1 MNFVTWK
8 YNPFKLENS
17 YVNNCSEKKD
27 FFITVNTIEIVTFTG
42 KQHLLNTRCKSTK
55 KNKKTNDYIIKIKE
69 KPLLLLF
76 SDSQTYVLIV
86 FPLLSH
92 HFIYTFLTAV
102 KDNISNAHLST
113 FSQPKRVREQIK
125 KSSRTFPKLFAN
137 SFVHVLNLANSLRII
152 TLQQLV

>member
-55 KNKKTNDYIIKIKE
+55 KNKKPSDFIIKIKG

-76 SDSQTYVLIV
+76 SDSQTHVLIAFYWLKYSYPNV
-86 FPLLSH
+86 MFSYSSVIFTSIKTKWH
-92 HFIYTFLTAV
+92 IYQRH
-102 KDNISNAHLST
+102 K
-113 FSQPKRVREQIK
+113 IK
-125 KSSRTFPKLFAN
+125 
-137 SFVHVLNLANSLRII
+137 
-152 TLQQLV
+152 

>member
-55 KNKKTNDYIIKIKE
+55 KNKKPSDFIIKIKE
-69 KPLLLLF
+69 FLSLLLIF
-76 SDSQTYVLIV
+76 DS
-86 FPLLSH
+86 
-92 HFIYTFLTAV
+92 
-102 KDNISNAHLST
+102 
-113 FSQPKRVREQIK
+113 
-125 KSSRTFPKLFAN
+125 
-137 SFVHVLNLANSLRII
+137 
-152 TLQQLV
+152 

>member
-1 MNFVTWK
+1 MNIVTWK

-17 YVNNCSEKKD
+17 YVDNCSEKKD

-102 KDNISNAHLST
+102 KANIANAHLST
-113 FSQPKRVREQIK
+113 FSQPKKVREQIK
-125 KSSRTFPKLFAN
+125 KVRELFLNCSRTI
-137 SFVHVLNLANSLRII
+137 SSISL
-152 TLQQLV
+152 T